1 MMENTMKED
10 QGPGPVSKRHRS
22 KYFLNSRFIIL
33 LLFLAACSSQG
44 SIPSPTGE
52 PLSGTFRFPAAWTV
66 TSTGM
71 PASALAATSTRPA
84 TVPSPTP
91 GAISTQKPTMT
102 NTGLPTRKARPT
114 ILPTPTRGLPPSL
127 TPGPIEEC
135 PPPTYARV
143 NIHFEE
149 LISDYGP
156 QILEYF
162 RALGD
167 RADLEEQL
175 ERLGRYRERTVN
187 NETGEKEKV
196 FIPNIALFTEADV
209 TGDQV
214 KETIITLKQ
223 MVYYGART
231 DTAVFVVGCRN
242 HQYQLLAG
250 GENFYLPE
258 IEEEGGGIADI
269 RDLNADGLQ
278 EIIFSMIFHTGSA
291 HGDMEYSYNVFEW
304 DGYRFRT
311 LLEQSQENLPAEW
324 IDSINGP
331 LELRDIDSNGTAELL
346 LPQWAFPIC
355 GCGPVRMAKKIYMW
369 DGEYY
374 RYMWTDPGAPIY
386 RFQAAFDG
394 DYYSLFSLY
403 DKSEASYRK
412 AIQDPS
418 LKPYEFNEYECV
430 DRENWEPYDPNTIIA
445 YTRFRLVELLAF
457 LNLISEANV
466 ELAQLAGDF
475 PEGAQG
481 HQYVLLADLFWNAY
495 QPGKDVTAACAA
507 VRDEAVKQSRII
519 FDPIYYGWGN
529 PNPTPDTICPFH
541 TDTEGE

>member
-1 MMENTMKED
+1 MKYLPRF
-10 QGPGPVSKRHRS
+10 GCSATNRRIHAIRPVLILFGVIFFCGCAPDTTTFLPVRS
-22 KYFLNSRFIIL
+22 ETYTVSP
-33 LLFLAACSSQG
+33 LAPEMKKTVTPTPTLVF
-44 SIPSPTGE
+44 PSPT
-52 PLSGTFRFPAAWTV
+52 SF
-66 TSTGM
+66 
-71 PASALAATSTRPA
+71 ATSTHKAAYTR
-84 TVPSPTP
+84 TETPSR
-91 GAISTQKPTMT
+91 KR
-102 NTGLPTRKARPT
+102 LPTT
-114 ILPTPTRGLPPSL
+114 FPTPTRGLPPSL
-127 TPGPIEEC
+127 TPGPKEEC

-156 QILEYF
+156 QILDFF
-162 RALGD
+162 RAHGD

-175 ERLGRYRERTVN
+175 ERLGRYKEREAN

-209 TGDQV
+209 TGDQE

-250 GENFYLPE
+250 GEKFYLPE
-258 IEEEGGGIADI
+258 IEEKGGGVADI

-278 EIIFSMIFHTGSA
+278 EIIFSVIFHTGSA
-291 HGDMEYSYNVFEW
+291 HGDIEYSYNVFEW

-311 LLEQSQENLPAEW
+311 LLEQSQKNLPAEW
-324 IDSINGP
+324 IDSLNGP
-331 LELRDIDSNGTAELL
+331 LELRDIDANGTTELL

-355 GCGPVRMAKKIYMW
+355 GSGPVRMAKKIYMW

-374 RYMWTDPGAPIY
+374 RYMWTDPGTPIY
-386 RFQAAFDG
+386 KFQAAFDG
-394 DYYSLFSLY
+394 DYYSRISLF
-403 DKSEASYRK
+403 DKSEASYRMV
-412 AIQDPS
+412 IQDPS
-418 LKPYEFNEYECV
+418 LKPYEFNDYGCV
-430 DRENWEPYDPNTIIA
+430 DRKNWEPDDPTTIIA

-457 LNLISEANV
+457 GNLISEANV

-481 HQYVLLADLFWNAY
+481 HQYAYLAASFWDAFQAN
-495 QPGKDVTAACAA
+495 KDIDAACEA
-507 VRDEAVKQSRII
+507 VRSEAAKQPETV
-519 FDPIYYGWGN
+519 FDPIYYGWANEQGSV
-529 PNPTPDTICPFH
+529 DTICPFH
-541 TDTEGE
+541 SDKGGE